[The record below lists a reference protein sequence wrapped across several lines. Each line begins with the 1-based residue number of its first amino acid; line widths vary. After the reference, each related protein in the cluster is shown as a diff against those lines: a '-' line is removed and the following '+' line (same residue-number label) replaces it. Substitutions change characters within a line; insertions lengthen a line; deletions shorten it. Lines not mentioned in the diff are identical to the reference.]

1 MSKESAMS
9 GRVAARLKELNLT
22 LPDAPAPVAN
32 YVPAVRAGN
41 VLYVSGQIPLEGG
54 KPQFVGKLG
63 RELGVDQ
70 GQQAARL
77 CALNVLAQ
85 ARAALGGDLDRI
97 VRCVRVG
104 GFVNCTPEFTDQPQ
118 VVNGASD
125 LFVAVLGEAGR
136 HARAAVGCASLPRGV
151 AVEVE
156 AAFEVS

>member
-1 MSKESAMS
+1 MS
-9 GRVAARLKELNLT
+9 GRVAARLKELGLA

-32 YVPAVRAGN
+32 YVPAVRTGN

-63 RELGVDQ
+63 RDLDVDQ
-70 GQQAARL
+70 GRQAARL

-85 ARAALGGDLDRI
+85 ARAALGGDLDRV

-104 GFVNCTPEFTDQPQ
+104 GFVNCTQEFADQPQ

-125 LFVAVLGEAGR
+125 LFVAVLGDAGR
-136 HARAAVGCASLPRGV
+136 HARAAIGCASLPRGV

-156 AAFEVS
+156 AVFEVS

>member
-1 MSKESAMS
+1 MS
-9 GRVAARLKELNLT
+9 GRIVARLKQLGLT
-22 LPDAPAPVAN
+22 LPEAPAPVAN
-32 YVPAVRAGN
+32 YVPAARSGS

-54 KPQFVGKLG
+54 KPQFIGKLG
-63 RELGVDQ
+63 REFTVEQ

-85 ARAALGGDLDRI
+85 VSVALGGDLDRV

-104 GFVNCTPEFTDQPQ
+104 GFVNCMPEFGDQPQ

-125 LFVAVLGEAGR
+125 LFVAVFGDAGR

-156 AAFEVS
+156 AVFEVS

>member
-1 MSKESAMS
+1 MP
-9 GRVAARLKELNLT
+9 GRVAARLKELNLA

-41 VLYVSGQIPLEGG
+41 VLYISGQIPLEGG
-54 KPQFVGKLG
+54 KPQFIGKLG
-63 RELGVDQ
+63 RELSVEQ

-85 ARAALGGDLDRI
+85 ARTALGGDLDRV
-97 VRCVRVG
+97 VRCVRLG
-104 GFVNCTPEFTDQPQ
+104 GFVNCMPEFTDQPQ

-125 LFVAVLGEAGR
+125 LFVAVLGDAGR
-136 HARAAVGCASLPRGV
+136 HARAAVGVASLPRGV

-156 AAFEVS
+156 AVFEVS

>member
-1 MSKESAMS
+1 MSA
-9 GRVAARLKELNLT
+9 RVAARLKELKLA

-32 YVPAVRAGN
+32 YVPAVRSGN

-63 RELGVDQ
+63 REFGVEQ

-85 ARAALGGDLDRI
+85 ARAALGGDLDRV

-125 LFVAVLGEAGR
+125 VFVAVLGDAGR

-156 AAFEVS
+156 AVFEVT

>member
-1 MSKESAMS
+1 MP
-9 GRVAARLKELNLT
+9 GRVAARLKEINVT

-32 YVPAVRAGN
+32 YVPAARAGN
-41 VLYVSGQIPLEGG
+41 MLYVSGQIPLEGG

-63 RELGVDQ
+63 RELSVEQ
-70 GQQAARL
+70 GHAAARL

-85 ARAALGGDLDRI
+85 ARAALGGDLDRV

-104 GFVNCTPEFTDQPQ
+104 GFVNCTPEFADQPQ

-156 AAFEVS
+156 AVFEVS

>member
-1 MSKESAMS
+1 MS
-9 GRVAARLKELNLT
+9 GRVAARLKELDLA

-32 YVPAVRAGN
+32 YVPAVRTGN
-41 VLYVSGQIPLEGG
+41 QLVVSGQIPLEGG

-63 RELGVDQ
+63 RDLGIEQ

-104 GFVNCTPEFTDQPQ
+104 GFVNCTPDFNDQPQ

-125 LFVAVLGEAGR
+125 LLVAVLGDAGR
-136 HARAAVGCASLPRGV
+136 HARAAVGVASLPRGV

-156 AAFEVS
+156 ATFEVS

>member
-1 MSKESAMS
+1 MS

-32 YVPAVRAGN
+32 YVPAVRAGSI
-41 VLYVSGQIPLEGG
+41 LYVSGQIPLEGG

-63 RELGVDQ
+63 RDIGIEQ

-104 GFVNCTPEFTDQPQ
+104 GFVNCTPDFTDQPQ
-118 VVNGASD
+118 IVNGASD

-136 HARAAVGCASLPRGV
+136 HARAAVGVASLPRGV

>member
-1 MSKESAMS
+1 MP
-9 GRVAARLKELNLT
+9 GRVAARLKQINVT
-22 LPDAPAPVAN
+22 LPDAPAAVAN
-32 YVPAVRAGN
+32 YVPAARAGN
-41 VLYVSGQIPLEGG
+41 MLYVSGQIPLEGG

-63 RELGVDQ
+63 RELSVEQ
-70 GQQAARL
+70 GQAAARL

-85 ARAALGGDLDRI
+85 ARAALGGDLDRV

-104 GFVNCTPEFTDQPQ
+104 GFVNCTPEFADQPQ

-156 AAFEVS
+156 AVFEVS